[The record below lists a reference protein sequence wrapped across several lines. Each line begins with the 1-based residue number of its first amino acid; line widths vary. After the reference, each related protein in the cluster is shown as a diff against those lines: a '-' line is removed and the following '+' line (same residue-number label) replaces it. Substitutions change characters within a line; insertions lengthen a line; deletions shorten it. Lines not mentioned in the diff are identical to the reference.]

1 VNALESA
8 LGRHGILV
16 AGNATDLDE
25 LHERPGREHL
35 TELIVDRSP
44 PLTEIA
50 DVLMKW
56 SRNGYAETLLWTLSP
71 PWVPASEAAGLKVLR
86 ETLTS
91 LGVDPALYRAFDG
104 SGLSRYDMVSPEALV
119 RLLTAVWHDPA
130 LVGPYRTALPVAG
143 VAGSLANQMKG
154 TPAEARVWAK
164 TGSMFNI
171 RSLSGY
177 VLTAD
182 DEPLAFSFLTN
193 NYTVPSMQIED
204 LYDNALERLA
214 AFRR

>member
-1 VNALESA
+1 
-8 LGRHGILV
+8 
-16 AGNATDLDE
+16 
-25 LHERPGREHL
+25 
-35 TELIVDRSP
+35 
-44 PLTEIA
+44 
-50 DVLMKW
+50 
-56 SRNGYAETLLWTLSP
+56 
-71 PWVPASEAAGLKVLR
+71 
-86 ETLTS
+86 
-91 LGVDPALYRAFDG
+91 
-104 SGLSRYDMVSPEALV
+104 MVSPEALV

-130 LVGPYRTALPVAG
+130 LVGPCTPHCTAGRG

-182 DEPLAFSFLTN
+182 DELPAFSFLAN
-193 NYTVPSMQIED
+193 NYTVPSVQIEA
-204 LYDNALERLA
+204 LYDKALERLA

>member
-1 VNALESA
+1 M
-8 LGRHGILV
+8 
-16 AGNATDLDE
+16 D
-25 LHERPGREHL
+25 
-35 TELIVDRSP
+35 
-44 PLTEIA
+44 PLQ
-50 DVLMKW
+50 KW

-71 PWVPASEAAGLKVLR
+71 PGGPASEAGGLTVLR
-86 ETLTS
+86 ETLTGLS
-91 LGVDPALYRAFDG
+91 VDPALYRAFDG

-119 RLLTAVWHDPA
+119 QLLTTVWNDPA
-130 LVGPYRTALPVAG
+130 LVGPYRSALPVAG

-171 RSLSGY
+171 RALSGY

-182 DEPLAFSFLTN
+182 DEPLAFSFLAN
-193 NYTVPSMQIED
+193 NYTLPSAQIEA
-204 LYDNALERLA
+204 LYDKALERLA